1 MVAPMSM
8 LIRQLARYVAKKAA
22 SDPELREKAKKV
34 AGTVAQEARQI
45 SRQDNRAYA
54 AGKAFRRA
62 LDKWNSEN

>member
-1 MVAPMSM
+1 MA
-8 LIRQLARYVAKKAA
+8 QKAA

-45 SRQDNRAYA
+45 SREDNRAYA

-62 LDKWNSEN
+62 LDKWNAES